1 MGEESDLLMKLSEA
15 LAARADEAKSS
26 VAAIGSARGSLS
38 GVLWWTACE
47 EWSGLDVSSWQA
59 LLPR

>member
-1 MGEESDLLMKLSEA
+1 MGEKSDLLMKLSEA

-38 GVLWWTACE
+38 GVMWRK
-47 EWSGLDVSSWQA
+47 DVLVTSAQ
-59 LLPR
+59 